1 MNPPDYYPVP
11 YDVMELFEAACK
23 KYITSPD
30 SPQKGIELVVGWLM
44 GGEWAPCDNIE
55 NVLRPFG
62 SMFCDFTIGC
72 INIMPLNDEI
82 KANKQV
88 TDCNK
93 YFREA
98 AKNFKKYLNEPQNP

>member
-23 KYITSPD
+23 KYIALPN

-44 GGEWAPCDNIE
+44 GEEWSSCNKIE
-55 NVLRPFG
+55 TVLAPFG
-62 SMFCDFTIGC
+62 GKLCNFTMGC
-72 INIMPLNDEI
+72 INMMPLDEEI
-82 KANKQV
+82 RANKQALK
-88 TDCNK
+88 CGY

-98 AKNFKKYLNEPQNP
+98 AKSFKAYLDEPS